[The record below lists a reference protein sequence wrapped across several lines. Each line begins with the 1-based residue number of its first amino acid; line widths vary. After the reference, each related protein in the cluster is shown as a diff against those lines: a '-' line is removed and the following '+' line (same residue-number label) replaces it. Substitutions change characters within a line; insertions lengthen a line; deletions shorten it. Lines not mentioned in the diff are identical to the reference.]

1 MFSFDLGALG
11 ECSGVSSG
19 CDPMHTSTG
28 RMEKAMKE
36 MQTVV
41 VPGLGKRWELRNVDV
56 PEVGAGQVL
65 VKVRASGICG
75 TDVWITEG
83 KLAFGIDFPMT
94 LGHEGVGEIVAI
106 GDGVKTRSV
115 GDRVGLLTLQSSCGV
130 CAWCQRGEPL
140 DFVTSANCKKPVL
153 TGMNV
158 PGANA
163 EYVALPANA
172 TVPLPKGMSYEHAAP
187 LMCIGY
193 TAWAG
198 LRRADPKPGER
209 VAVSG
214 VGGMGHVAIQYAK
227 ASGLTTI
234 AITSSPDKREL
245 ARKLGADIVVSNG
258 AELRDA
264 GGADILLHTN
274 NSNGAAA
281 DAIQGVSPRGRVVL
295 MGIAFDAFSV
305 PNMPLIMNSIRVL
318 GSAHNGTQY
327 LVEAL
332 KIAGEG
338 KVTPMVE
345 TYSKDRA
352 AEAYQRTAE
361 GKARFRTVITFN

>member
-1 MFSFDLGALG
+1 
-11 ECSGVSSG
+11 
-19 CDPMHTSTG
+19 
-28 RMEKAMKE
+28 MEE

-41 VPGLGKRWELRNVDV
+41 VPGRGMQWELRKADV
-56 PEVGAGQVL
+56 PEVGVGQVL
-65 VKVRASGICG
+65 VRVRASGICG

-83 KLAFGIDFPMT
+83 KLSFGIDFPMT
-94 LGHEGVGEIVAI
+94 LGHEGVGEVVEV
-106 GDGVKTRSV
+106 GEGVTTRSI
-115 GDRVGLLTLQSSCGV
+115 GDRVGLLTLQSSCGT
-130 CAWCQRGEPL
+130 CAWCQRAEPL
-140 DFVTSANCKKPVL
+140 DFVTAANCKRPVL

-158 PGANA
+158 GGANA
-163 EYVALPANA
+163 DFIALPASA
-172 TVPLPKGMSYEHAAP
+172 TVPLPDGLAYQLAAP

-193 TAWAG
+193 TAWSG

-214 VGGMGHVAIQYAK
+214 VGGMGHLAIQYAK
-227 ASGLTTI
+227 ASGFTTI
-234 AITSSPDKREL
+234 AITSSPDKAKL

-274 NSNGAAA
+274 SSNSAAA
-281 DAIQGVSPRGRVVL
+281 DAIQGVSARGRVVL
-295 MGIAFDAFSV
+295 MGIAFDTFAV

-332 KIAGEG
+332 KIAGGG

-361 GKARFRTVITFN
+361 GKARFRTAMADGS